1 MPQKVLYIIF
11 KSKLQFMVQW
21 ARWCLARLLC
31 RWELVIL
38 VMNQNHHFCTLVLG
52 GRRLLWPRP
61 CPLTR
66 RQISA
71 CPRKDTL
78 CCSLLGREN
87 TVSFLGDNEIRIESQ
102 RIYKDS
108 SFSTGQPFIF
118 SLNAALPWE
127 MGRGVT
133 SGWISPSC
141 SSSHLFWQQHLFS
154 NKKSVLISPV
164 YLTKIW
170 TTCW

>member
-1 MPQKVLYIIF
+1 MA
-11 KSKLQFMVQW
+11 S
-21 ARWCLARLLC
+21 CLIALPIRTRHSCHEPESPFLHFGSGRQSLL
-31 RWELVIL
+31 R
-38 VMNQNHHFCTLVLG
+38 
-52 GRRLLWPRP
+52 PRP

-66 RQISA
+66 RQMSA

-87 TVSFLGDNEIRIESQ
+87 TVSFLGDNEKRIESQ
-102 RIYKDS
+102 RIYKES

-127 MGRGVT
+127 MGGDKRLNFPFLLKQPF
-133 SGWISPSC
+133 I
-141 SSSHLFWQQHLFS
+141 LQQHLFS

-170 TTCW
+170 TTCC